1 MRTTLIKATVVAI
14 SLALS
19 SCATVA
25 SVATAPSTP
34 APMTRP
40 AESEIKEINDLACVT
55 DELRDT
61 PARTLVVFD
70 IDDTTLTAEQFF
82 GSDYWYEWQKPENLG
97 KSEKVSCKF
106 DFIAL
111 NFEAQTMKPTQRNA
125 AEIFNGITYD
135 KLFLTSRGANY
146 RGPTIRELTKNGIV
160 FPKMLDGNE
169 DGRIWNWQNA
179 DGSRKA
185 VLSYHEGVFMT
196 TGQDKGVMLLFLLDK
211 MKRQYDRVI
220 LVDDGK
226 VNITNMQKAMAG
238 AGIDYTGLHYTL
250 IDKPFPINP
259 ELAKQADDDFDESR
273 RYLKEVFPTRYEQL
287 QRGECS
293 Y

>member
-1 MRTTLIKATVVAI
+1 MRTTLIKTTVIAM

-19 SCATVA
+19 SCATMQAVSPVQTPPVSTNAVSEVKETKDLA
-25 SVATAPSTP
+25 SV
-34 APMTRP
+34 
-40 AESEIKEINDLACVT
+40 V
-55 DELRDT
+55 DELRNT
-61 PARTLVVFD
+61 TARTLVVFD

-106 DFIAL
+106 DYIAL
-111 NFEAQTMKPTQRNA
+111 NFEAQTMKPTQQDA
-125 AEIFNGITYD
+125 AAIFNGITHD

-146 RGPTIRELTKNGIV
+146 RGPTIRELTKNGIA

-185 VLSYHEGVFMT
+185 LLSYHEGVFMT
-196 TGQDKGVMLLFLLDK
+196 TGQDKGVMLLFLLDR

-220 LVDDGK
+220 LVDDGMI
-226 VNITNMQKAMAG
+226 NITNMQRSMKA
-238 AGIDYTGLHYTL
+238 AGINYTGLHYTL